1 MGITEIAFKRA
12 SEEVK
17 SMTSGANDQ
26 GIKRH
31 IGKISEDEYNKLRSA
46 RQKSDDDR
54 LKLRTRFRVRFYF
67 GDKVTFVTV

>member
-46 RQKSDDDR
+46 CDLIRNMAK
-54 LKLRTRFRVRFYF
+54 K
-67 GDKVTFVTV
+67 